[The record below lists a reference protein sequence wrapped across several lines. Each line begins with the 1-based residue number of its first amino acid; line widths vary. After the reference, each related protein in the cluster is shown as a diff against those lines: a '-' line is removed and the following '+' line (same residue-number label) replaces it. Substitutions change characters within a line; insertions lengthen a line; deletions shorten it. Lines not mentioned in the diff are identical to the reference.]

1 MQTSEA
7 DRLLGATQ
15 AAGRRTR
22 SILAANSFP
31 MILFGVLALASA
43 LVAEVWPWPATAV
56 LWLVGAP
63 LASVA
68 TGLWYR
74 SRELEH
80 GVAANAWPFIAT
92 AVCIVVGATALGFA
106 GRGGALSDAGP
117 LFVIGL
123 GYLIFAR
130 LERSVPVAGLA
141 ACVLVSAIALA
152 LLRPS
157 HAYTIGVVV
166 FGVGSVLLGV
176 VSLVRERRIDG

>member
-43 LVAEVWPWPATAV
+43 PVAETWSWPAIAV

-92 AVCIVVGATALGFA
+92 SVCIVVGATALGIA
-106 GRGGALSDAGP
+106 GRGGALSYAGP

-123 GYLIFAR
+123 GYLVFAR
-130 LERSVPVAGLA
+130 LERSVPVVGLA

-152 LLRPS
+152 LLKPP

-166 FGVGSVLLGV
+166 FGLGSVLLGV

>member
-1 MQTSEA
+1 MQTSDA
-7 DRLLGATQ
+7 DRLLGVTH

-43 LVAEVWPWPATAV
+43 PVAEAWSWPAIAV

-80 GVAANAWPFIAT
+80 GVAANASPFIAT
-92 AVCIVVGATALGFA
+92 AVCIVIGATALGIA
-106 GRGGALSDAGP
+106 GRGGPLSYAGP

-123 GYLIFAR
+123 GYLVFAR
-130 LERSVPVAGLA
+130 LERSAPVAAMAVG
-141 ACVLVSAIALA
+141 VLVSAIALA
-152 LLRPS
+152 LLRPA
-157 HAYTIGVVV
+157 HAYTVGIVI

-176 VSLVRERRIDG
+176 VSLVRERRISG

>member
-1 MQTSEA
+1 MQTSET
-7 DRLLGATQ
+7 DRLLVATR
-15 AAGRRTR
+15 AAGRRTH

-43 LVAEVWPWPATAV
+43 PVAEAWSWPAIAV

-74 SRELEH
+74 SRDLEH

-92 AVCIVVGATALGFA
+92 AVGILVGATALGIV
-106 GRGGALSDAGP
+106 GRGSALSYAGP

-130 LERSVPVAGLA
+130 LERSVPVAAMAVG
-141 ACVLVSAIALA
+141 VLVSAIALA
-152 LLRPS
+152 LLRPA
-157 HAYTIGVVV
+157 HAYTVGIVI
-166 FGVGSVLLGV
+166 FGVGSVLIGV
-176 VSLVRERRIDG
+176 VSLVSERRIDG

>member
-7 DRLLGATQ
+7 DRLLGATR

-22 SILAANSFP
+22 SLLAANSFP
-31 MILFGVLALASA
+31 MILFGLLALASA
-43 LVAEVWPWPATAV
+43 PVAEVWSWPAIAV

-63 LASVA
+63 VSSVA
-68 TGLWYR
+68 TGRWYR

-80 GVAANAWPFIAT
+80 GVAASSWPFIAT
-92 AVCIVVGATALGFA
+92 SVFIVIGASAMGIA
-106 GRGGALSDAGP
+106 GRGGALSYAGP

-123 GYLIFAR
+123 GYLVFAR
-130 LERSVPVAGLA
+130 LERSVSIAGLA

-157 HAYTIGVVV
+157 HAYTIGVVI
-166 FGVGSVLLGV
+166 FGVGSVLLGL
-176 VSLVRERRIDG
+176 VSLVKERRVEG

>member
-1 MQTSEA
+1 MQTSDT
-7 DRLLGATQ
+7 DRLLGATH

-43 LVAEVWPWPATAV
+43 PVAEVWSWPAIAV

-92 AVCIVVGATALGFA
+92 AAGILVGATALGIA

-123 GYLIFAR
+123 GYLVFAR
-130 LERSVPVAGLA
+130 LERSVPVAAMAGG
-141 ACVLVSAIALA
+141 VLVSAIALA
-152 LLRPS
+152 LLRPA
-157 HAYTIGVVV
+157 HAYTVGVVI
-166 FGVGSVLLGV
+166 FGVGSVLIGV
-176 VSLVRERRIDG
+176 VSLVSERRIDG

>member
-1 MQTSEA
+1 MQASDT
-7 DRLLGATQ
+7 DRLLRASH

-43 LVAEVWPWPATAV
+43 PVAEAWSWPAIAV

-63 LASVA
+63 LASAA

-80 GVAANAWPFIAT
+80 GVAVNAWPFIAT
-92 AVCIVVGATALGFA
+92 AAGILVGGTTVGLL
-106 GRGGALSDAGP
+106 GRGGVLSYAGP

-123 GYLIFAR
+123 GYL
-130 LERSVPVAGLA
+130 V
-141 ACVLVSAIALA
+141 
-152 LLRPS
+152 
-157 HAYTIGVVV
+157 
-166 FGVGSVLLGV
+166 
-176 VSLVRERRIDG
+176 